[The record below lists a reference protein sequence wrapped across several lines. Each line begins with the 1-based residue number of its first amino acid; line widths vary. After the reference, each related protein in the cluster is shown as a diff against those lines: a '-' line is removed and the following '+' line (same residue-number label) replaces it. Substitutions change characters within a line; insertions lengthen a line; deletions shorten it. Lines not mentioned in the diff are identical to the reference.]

1 LINRHDLAEHQVENI
16 VIGCPATALSM
27 LVGGLA
33 LMRATPDQETRN
45 FIRDQITAA
54 MRKLTLD
61 ETGPPKPE
69 VPTA

>member
-1 LINRHDLAEHQVENI
+1 
-16 VIGCPATALSM
+16 M

-33 LMRATPDQETRN
+33 VMRATPDQETCN
-45 FIRDQITAA
+45 FIRDQINAA